1 MKKRRKTITPDIG
14 IIADGKIFPLVKDE
28 LAKSVMRP
36 MSDEEKD
43 EFYPQLDGQPLKQS
57 INDLGLCKY
66 LDVLPLTTPD
76 LKQEKKR
83 IFDAASP
90 ADKREACTIL
100 CTCPEFLENPTP
112 GYLCFLLGLFARF
125 ISYLPTSIVCIS
137 ITVNCGDIDVAP
149 EFLRVVLS
157 AINGPVRLSGP
168 GFSLLRPSSLF
179 AYRIPGRHSFSV
191 APTDYIG
198 GHLKIQGEKFLFWL
212 PLWDRAVC
220 VAPGMPPKA
229 AQLILDS
236 SPTVMPFCC
245 NGIRLQRDLAIN
257 LPGSSLYGANSDGL
271 TDLDW
276 NAPLISIL
284 VEKFVKQT
292 RKQVIRGDVLDSLD
306 DFLPPVH
313 VGRAVD
319 GAYSAQDRVVAVSLC
334 LYRHFLSYLRDHGW
348 LSDFQCAEFLQ
359 KAQNAVL
366 PPPVRED
373 LFRYSD
379 SVSIGNWNDPEN
391 FWRFLVEFITT
402 NPESI
407 SRESPPYTAEVKG
420 AVHTLRNST
429 EPLFILPRFIIES
442 AYRGFCTGH
451 GLGHD
456 WSILDLT
463 REIATWP
470 VGLKQE
476 RDNSGWQYT
485 FFRED
490 SFPPACRSGKIS
502 CFGFPIRKLPSG
514 IQSLLSECDSSKGA
528 DK

>member
-14 IIADGKIFPLVKDE
+14 IIADGNIFPLVKDE
-28 LAKSVMRP
+28 LAKSVLRP
-36 MSDEEKD
+36 MSDDEKD
-43 EFYPQLDGQPLKQS
+43 EFYPQLDNRSLKQA
-57 INDLGLCKY
+57 INDLGLCEY

-83 IFDAASP
+83 IFKAASP

-100 CTCPEFLENPTP
+100 CTCPELLENPTP
-112 GYLCFLLGLFARF
+112 GYLCLLLSLFARF
-125 ISYLPTSIVCIS
+125 ISYLPAPIVCIS

-157 AINGPVRLSGP
+157 AINGPIRLSGP

-198 GHLKIQGEKFLFWL
+198 GWLKSQGEKFLFWL

-236 SPTVMPFCC
+236 SPSVIPFCC
-245 NGIRLQRDLAIN
+245 NGMRLQRDLAVN
-257 LPGSSLYGANSDGL
+257 LPGKALYGANTDGL

-313 VGRAVD
+313 LGRAVD

-334 LYRHFLSYLRDHGW
+334 LYRHFLSYLRDHSW

-366 PPPVRED
+366 PPSVRED
-373 LFRYSD
+373 LSHCSD

-391 FWRFLVEFITT
+391 FWKFLVEFIAD

-407 SRESPPYTAEVKG
+407 SRGTPPYAADVKG
-420 AVHTLRNST
+420 AIHTLRSSA

-442 AYRGFCTGH
+442 AYRAYCASH
-451 GLGHD
+451 GLGHA

-463 REIATWP
+463 REISTWP

-476 RDNSGWQYT
+476 RDNSGWQYN
-485 FFRED
+485 FYRED
-490 SFPPACRSGKIS
+490 SIPPACRSGKIS
-502 CFGFPIRKLPSG
+502 CFGFPIRKLPRS
-514 IQSLLSECDSSKGA
+514 IQSLLSECDGSKGA
-528 DK
+528 GK